1 MFKIIMLVKKKP
13 ELDTEAFIARWQQ
26 HSEKVLGLKD
36 VLNIRHYAKTL
47 PFQAGAQP
55 ATQRGTLPF
64 AFDAMGELWYD
75 SRDDFQR
82 ARETE
87 AGQAALAALRE
98 DEAEFVDLQHS
109 VMWFGEEERV
119 I

>member
-75 SRDDFQR
+75 SRDDFLR
-82 ARETE
+82 ARSTP
-87 AGQAALAALRE
+87 AGQAALAELRV
-98 DEAEFVDLQHS
+98 DELRFVDMAQS
-109 VMWFGEEERV
+109 VMWFGTEERV

>member
-13 ELDTEAFIARWQQ
+13 EFSTEAFIARWQQ
-26 HSEKVLGLKD
+26 HSEKVLGFKD

-47 PFQAGAQP
+47 PFQASGQP
-55 ATQRGTLPF
+55 TTQRDTLPF
-64 AFDAMGELWYD
+64 EFDAMGELWYD
-75 SRDDFQR
+75 SRADFQR

-87 AGQAALAALRE
+87 AGQAALAVLRE
-98 DEAEFVDLQHS
+98 DEAAFVDLQHS

-119 I
+119 L

>member
-13 ELDTEAFIARWQQ
+13 ELSTEAFIARWQQ
-26 HSEKVLGLKD
+26 HSEKVLGFKD
-36 VLNIRHYAKTL
+36 VLNIRHYTKTL
-47 PFQAGAQP
+47 PLQAN
-55 ATQRGTLPF
+55 TQRDTLPF
-64 AFDAMGELWYD
+64 KFDAMGELWYD
-75 SRDDFQR
+75 SRADFQR

-98 DEAEFVDLQHS
+98 DEAAFVDLQHS

-119 I
+119 L

>member
-13 ELDTEAFIARWQQ
+13 EFSTEAFIARWRQ
-26 HSEKVLGLKD
+26 HSEKVLGCKEA
-36 VLNIRHYAKTL
+36 VNIRHYAKTI
-47 PFQAGAQP
+47 PFQASGQP
-55 ATQRGTLPF
+55 NTQRDTLPF
-64 AFDAMGELWYD
+64 EFDAMGELWYD

-98 DEAEFVDLQHS
+98 DEAAFVDLQHS

-119 I
+119 L

>member
-13 ELDTEAFIARWQQ
+13 ELSTEAFITRWQQ
-26 HSEKVLGLKD
+26 HSEKVLGFKD
-36 VLNIRHYAKTL
+36 ALSIRHYAKTL
-47 PFQAGAQP
+47 PLQTSGQP
-55 ATQRGTLPF
+55 ATQRETLPF
-64 AFDAMGELWYD
+64 TFDAMGELWYD
-75 SRDDFQR
+75 SRADFQR

-119 I
+119 L

>member
-13 ELDTEAFIARWQQ
+13 EFDTEAFIARWQQ

-36 VLNIRHYAKTL
+36 VLNIRHYGKTL

-55 ATQRGTLPF
+55 AT
-64 AFDAMGELWYD
+64 
-75 SRDDFQR
+75 RDDFQR

-87 AGQAALAALRE
+87 AGQAVLAALRE

-109 VMWFGEEERV
+109 VMWFGEEERM

>member
-75 SRDDFQR
+75 SRNDFAPAEPKQGR
-82 ARETE
+82 RHWPHCARMKPSSWICSIPSC
-87 AGQAALAALRE
+87 GLAKKSA
-98 DEAEFVDLQHS
+98 
-109 VMWFGEEERV
+109 
-119 I
+119 

>member
-13 ELDTEAFIARWQQ
+13 EFSTEAFIARWQQ
-26 HSEKVLGLKD
+26 HSEKVLGFKD
-36 VLNIRHYAKTL
+36 VLNIRHYTKTL
-47 PFQAGAQP
+47 PLQAN
-55 ATQRGTLPF
+55 TQRDTLPF
-64 AFDAMGELWYD
+64 KFDAMGELWYD
-75 SRDDFQR
+75 SRADFQR

-98 DEAEFVDLQHS
+98 DEAAFVDLQHS

-119 I
+119 L

>member
-75 SRDDFQR
+75 SRNDFQR

-109 VMWFGEEERV
+109 IMWFGEEERV